1 MSSYEIGHWIGGAAT
16 RGSGERQQDIYNPAT
31 GAVQGRLLL
40 GSTADLDAAV
50 ASATQAAK
58 GWGQTP
64 PLARARVLF
73 KFLTLLQD
81 RKEELAEAIVR
92 EHGKTLPDALG
103 EVARG
108 IEVVEFATA
117 MPQLLKGEYTEQVA
131 RGLDAWNVRQPLG
144 VVAGI
149 TPFNFPAMV
158 PMWMYP
164 IAIGCGNAFI
174 LKPSE
179 RDPSASLLMARWL
192 KEAGL
197 PDGVFDVVQGDKDIV
212 DAILAHP
219 GIAAVS
225 FVGSTPV
232 AEHIYKVG
240 AASAKRVQ
248 ALGGAKNHMVVMP
261 DADLDQAVDA
271 LMGAAYGSAG
281 ERCMAISVAVAVG
294 DVGDKLV
301 AALKPKVQALK
312 IGEGHQTD
320 AEMGPLI
327 TRASQQRVE
336 RLIAEGIAAGAKAVV
351 DGRGYKVPGHED
363 GFFVGGTILD
373 GVSADMSCYTEEIF
387 GPVLCVVRV
396 PDLAAAIALIEANEY
411 ANGVAIFTRDGHVAR
426 EFVHHIQVGM
436 VGVNVP
442 LPVPMAFNS
451 FGGWKRSLFGDHHAY
466 GPEGVRFYTRHKA
479 VMQRWPDANGSGG
492 KGPQF
497 AFPQNT

>member
-1 MSSYEIGHWIGGAAT
+1 MSHYEVGHWIHGAAHHGNGD
-16 RGSGERQQDIYNPAT
+16 RRQDIYNPAT
-31 GAVQGRLLL
+31 GAVQGQLLL
-40 GSTADLDAAV
+40 GNTADLDAAV
-50 ASATQAAK
+50 ASATTAAK
-58 GWGQTP
+58 AWSQTP

-73 KFLTLLQD
+73 KFLQILQERRD
-81 RKEELAEAIVR
+81 ALAGAIVR
-92 EHGKTLPDALG
+92 EHGKTLPDAIG

-117 MPQLLKGEYTEQVA
+117 MPQLLKGEYTEQIA
-131 RGLDAWNVRQPLG
+131 RGMDAWSMRQPLG

-179 RDPSASLLMARWL
+179 RDPSSSLLMAQWL

-197 PDGVFDVVQGDKDIV
+197 PDGVFSVVQGDKDIV

-232 AEHIYKVG
+232 AEHIYQVG
-240 AASAKRVQ
+240 TAHGKRVQ

-261 DADLDQAVDA
+261 DADLDGAVDA

-281 ERCMAISVAVAVG
+281 ERCMAISVCVAVG

-301 AALKPKVQALK
+301 AALAPKVRALK
-312 IGEGHQTD
+312 VGEGHQEG

-336 RLIAEGIAAGAKAVV
+336 RLIGEGVAAGAKAVV

-396 PDLAAAIALIEANEY
+396 PDLAGAIALIEANEY

-466 GPEGVRFYTRHKA
+466 GPEAVRFYTRHKA
-479 VMQRWPDANGSGG
+479 VMQRWPDSTP

>member
-1 MSSYEIGHWIGGAAT
+1 MSYDIGHWIQGRAT
-16 RGSGERQQDIYNPAT
+16 PGQSERSQPVYNPAT
-31 GAVQGRLLL
+31 GAVQGRVWL
-40 GSTADLDAAV
+40 GTAADLDAAV
-50 ASATQAAK
+50 AAATAAK
-58 GWGQTP
+58 QAWGETP

-73 KFLTLLQD
+73 KFLQLVQE
-81 RKEELAEAIVR
+81 RKELLAEAIVR

-108 IEVVEFATA
+108 IENIEFATA

-131 RGLDAWNVRQPLG
+131 RGLDAWSLRQPLG

-158 PMWMYP
+158 PLWMFP
-164 IAIGCGNAFI
+164 LAIGCGNAFI

-179 RDPSASLLMARWL
+179 RDPSASLLLAQWL
-192 KEAGL
+192 QEAGL
-197 PDGVFDVVQGDKDIV
+197 PDGVFSVLQGDKDLV

-240 AASAKRVQ
+240 TAHGKRVQ
-248 ALGGAKNHMVVMP
+248 ALGGAKNHLVVMP
-261 DADLDQAVDA
+261 DAELDGVVDA
-271 LMGAAYGSAG
+271 LLGAAYGSAG

-294 DVGDKLV
+294 EVGDRLVALLAPKV
-301 AALKPKVQALK
+301 AALKV
-312 IGEGHQTD
+312 GEGHG
-320 AEMGPLI
+320 AGVEMGPLI
-327 TRASQQRVE
+327 TQAAQQRVE
-336 RLIAEGIAAGAKAVV
+336 RLIGEGVAQGARAVV
-351 DGRGYKVPGHED
+351 DGRGCRVPGFE
-363 GFFVGGTILD
+363 GGYFVGGTLLD
-373 GVSADMSCYTEEIF
+373 GVQASMSCYQEEIF

-396 PDLAAAIALIEANEY
+396 PDLAAAVALIEANPY
-411 ANGVAIFTRDGHVAR
+411 ANGVALFTRDGHVAR
-426 EFVHHIQVGM
+426 EFVHRIPVGM

-479 VMQRWPDANGSGG
+479 VMQRWPDPTGAGG

-497 AFPQNT
+497 AFPSNS